1 MEKIFWLNQ
10 LLILLW
16 DLEKWEWLHLSN
28 FVSSIFGPLPYC
40 LNDFSISSA
49 TTVNHP
55 LLWKLIRCLRAF
67 STSGVGG
74 GGGRKALFASD
85 DLWAKSVIT
94 VPLQPKGFHQFQSQ
108 LVKTVAFRPFL
119 FFIRV
124 FSCPAM
130 ARFLHDWRPSFFL
143 VKDKFVWCYQ
153 MKKSTVLASATLCFN
168 SVLSGFSS
176 IKTISAFCLC
186 NAINIFV
193 SILCN
198 VHVVNVLTW
207 GDFIHCF
214 HSSYRKAL

>member
-1 MEKIFWLNQ
+1 MTSE
-10 LLILLW
+10 
-16 DLEKWEWLHLSN
+16 LSQ
-28 FVSSIFGPLPYC
+28 SSLFPY
-40 LNDFSISSA
+40 S
-49 TTVNHP
+49 
-55 LLWKLIRCLRAF
+55 
-67 STSGVGG
+67 
-74 GGGRKALFASD
+74 
-85 DLWAKSVIT
+85 
-94 VPLQPKGFHQFQSQ
+94 QKGFTSFRVNLSKQWLSDLFYFLSEYF
-108 LVKTVAFRPFL
+108 LVPPWPD
-119 FFIRV
+119 FFTTEV
-124 FSCPAM
+124 
-130 ARFLHDWRPSFFL
+130 RPSFFL

-198 VHVVNVLTW
+198 VHVVNILTW